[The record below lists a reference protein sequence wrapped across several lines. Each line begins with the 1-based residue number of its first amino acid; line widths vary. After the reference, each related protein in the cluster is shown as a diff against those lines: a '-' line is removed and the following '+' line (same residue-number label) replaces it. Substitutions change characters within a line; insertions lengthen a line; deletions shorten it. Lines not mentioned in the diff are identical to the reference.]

1 MAFKLF
7 ARLFAVLLSVSV
19 FTAPGVRAAPLL
31 DVMFV
36 LDGSGS
42 VSSSNFHTQI
52 TATQGYISTLQNGV
66 PGILRD
72 PGPPVAPD
80 LLGAD
85 LNVGIVQFSASAN
98 LELGLTGN
106 LATVN
111 TALDNMNQLNSHTN
125 HADAF
130 TQAAAELAAN
140 GRAGAQQAIVLITD
154 GIANEPNAG
163 PIHPFL
169 AAINAAQTAKDDGIL
184 IFAIGV
190 GNDIQLFDL
199 ENYASNPTADF
210 TAHVD
215 NHNALATLNDDLAEA
230 LLTEETAVSVD
241 APAPLALLGLGIAGL
256 ALMRRRRSAS
266 V

>member
-1 MAFKLF
+1 
-7 ARLFAVLLSVSV
+7 LSVSV

-42 VSSSNFHTQI
+42 MGSSEFISQSL
-52 TATQGYISTLQNGV
+52 ATQTYIDFLQTGV
-66 PGILRD
+66 PGIDRD

-85 LNVGIVQFSASAN
+85 LNAGVVQFSTSAH
-98 LELGLTGN
+98 LIQPLTGV
-106 LATVN
+106 L
-111 TALDNMNQLNSHTN
+111 TAVDVALNNMVQLLGQTN

-130 TQAAAELAAN
+130 TLAAAELAAN

-154 GIANEPNAG
+154 GTANEPNSG
-163 PIHPFL
+163 NPLID
-169 AAINAAQTAKDDGIL
+169 AINAANDAKDDGIL

-190 GNDIQLFDL
+190 GNSISLFDL
-199 ENYASNPTADF
+199 ELYASGPTEDF

-215 NHNALATLNDDLAEA
+215 SHG
-230 LLTEETAVSVD
+230 LLPTV
-241 APAPLALLGLGIAGL
+241 
-256 ALMRRRRSAS
+256 
-266 V
+266 

>member
-1 MAFKLF
+1 MTFKRF

-19 FTAPGVRAAPLL
+19 YTAPGVRAAPLL

-42 VSSSNFHTQI
+42 VSSSNFINQAF
-52 TATQGYISTLQNGV
+52 ATQTYINFLQTGV
-66 PGILRD
+66 PGIDRD

-85 LNVGIVQFSASAN
+85 LNVGIVQFSTSAN
-98 LELGLTGN
+98 LARGLTN
-106 LATVN
+106 DLAAVN
-111 TALDNMNQLNSHTN
+111 VTLDNMFQLNGHTN

-130 TQAAAELAAN
+130 TLAAAELAAN

-154 GIANEPNAG
+154 GRANEPSGG
-163 PIHPFL
+163 PIDPVT
-169 AAINAAQTAKDDGIL
+169 AAIQAANDAKDDGIL

-190 GNDIQLFDL
+190 GNDIELFDL
-199 ENYASNPTADF
+199 ADYGSNPTGDF

-215 NHNALATLNDDLAEA
+215 SHLLLATVTSNLAEA
-230 LLTEETAVSVD
+230 LLTEATVSVD

-256 ALMRRRRSAS
+256 ALIRRRRTAT